1 MHTTPERTKSAAKA
15 AAPQGTSVMAKAPA
29 RVASGLS
36 SRQAANGTRT
46 DAASAAVR
54 PANGTAPPA
63 FSLSTQHA
71 SSKPVVPSE
80 PASRM
85 PKATPSSTV
94 AVPISA
100 SSPGTLS
107 HEKQPV
113 SCYRIGS
120 TMGSFGGGVMG
131 PSGAGGAPSSS
142 YGTSFMQRSGGSN
155 CCGGGFMFGEA
166 PSGAADASIYG
177 EQNSIMLCSTDY
189 GNSTMGHWGHQ
200 KGSMYGVGGPM
211 GSMYGVGGPTGS
223 MYGMGGPMGSMY
235 GVGAPTGS
243 MYGMGG
249 PMGSMGG
256 GGYGVSGFGGSL
268 YGGSMLGATGSLYG
282 TGGSLYGSNH
292 PNAVMSSIYGCRT
305 GSMFGGFGSIYQVE
319 GPHTSLGVVR
329 KQSIPGFSY
338 CFGPSLGSTGY
349 CRNFIAN
356 SASPSRGGSMRDT
369 IFRTSVSMKAS
380 DCEVEPKAKGD
391 ETARQDSSTDA
402 GKDRKTIQKKPEG
415 DEPVATSTAS
425 EPAVLVVK
433 DHTPVTEAS
442 KSPTA
447 ARKQR
452 SGDAAIPAAVL
463 SSDFRIHNVVVL
475 EQAGANNATVAKKD
489 EVCVVKGKSYA
500 MDEVVVY
507 NPADRTAVESR
518 HLNDLI
524 EHVLAGHNAA
534 ILVAHDGK
542 AVAAAT
548 ATVEATMSRLVE
560 ELKRPARTSY
570 AGLSMSMC
578 SFPNNTTACDLLVDS
593 AKAAPLKTGNSPLFG
608 PTVVGLKSEP
618 VESGA
623 DFEMLYDAALKRGEK
638 EAMMVCIVVVKQMRQ
653 TPGEGK
659 EEVFLSSVFIGVSQ
673 TGPKAFHDVIDKAP
687 ASAHE
692 VFRYAIDGPTV
703 CVHVVAVREDM
714 ADAKILEEA
723 AKVGAIQNS
732 AARSGNVR
740 RFIDFTEDQLSS
752 MLKRRDASTGP
763 EKADLDSHVE
773 RLKVV
778 LQDAKKLLSDP
789 RNTVP
794 HVYQTEVEKSTEMT
808 PAAANTHA
816 APETEASGEA
826 DDKPRS
832 TNIATVVIADACE
845 APAYSAKGTIVTAG
859 GRSFAVDE
867 VVISSVAKSKVME
880 TKATG
885 QVLAAF
891 LKGYNGAVV
900 TVECAAA
907 TANVMESPTMNSVFA
922 AVANALANPGCKGVR
937 VSIALV
943 RESGVACDLTGSAA
957 ELKPV
962 EVSSSPLFGPVLSN
976 AALHRISAEEE
987 LQRIVDK
994 ARVQVKSLWDA
1005 QSAVHLTVVH
1015 CFAEGDDVY
1024 VSSLLVSSSTACK
1037 MYEQVLHQQAH
1048 SVHELFRYAFGGAAT
1063 TAFVVSM
1070 SRSDPVAEVVASLS
1084 TQHAASAVRNRSP
1097 RQGSIKNFLSYAKAS
1112 LDRRRERLE
1121 TLPDGSAEKATVI
1134 SVMAPMERMLSD
1146 HEKVMTDPAKNFPR
1160 AYAAEGRSDNETKSE
1175 APAAVDAARQ
1185 EGSGALTGSGSR
1197 DLPRGQ
1203 QPHQSPLKSAVTTL
1217 SSRPEKPASA
1227 FTEPRVVAFVE
1238 REVAVGATHLLLGMA
1253 DYKLD
1258 EIVRRMKS
1266 SCGTTTG
1273 PSVNLVEMKAH
1284 FAGVHNC
1291 SLISASSV
1299 KDALSAEEP
1308 VWMYFQ
1314 QCLNNA
1320 LAGGKPGEEVCVD
1333 LSFAVVSAEEL
1344 VADLLSDE
1352 NMAEPEK
1359 LEIASSPIY
1368 GPRVRNTCTV
1378 AARNAD
1384 ELARLLDK
1392 VHTRAERYLSE
1403 IRTGDLMMVG
1413 TGLLR
1418 RLTNEG
1424 DVLVASLMGTLA
1436 GLSVKAYKEAMEKAP
1451 VARRTLLSSA
1461 YGGPSATMTM
1471 LNVGVEDE
1479 SAQEMVSTAI
1489 AISKKQR
1496 NLVSRTGSVQAFVR
1510 YTEGTMKREQVR
1522 SAAASGE
1529 SKDRHLQKINRLQPV
1544 VEDHKKLLLDFTA
1557 PIPAYPA
1564 TRPHSSNTPEAKKQD
1579 AAIAGKLPTNANTAS
1594 GSCKAPRSTK
1604 TPTLHRVPEPGTKA
1618 ATPMRVH
1625 ATKKEQVGPNRIQT
1639 VVVVTPNRK
1648 TPSSTAMV
1656 PVTRTDDTHIAI
1668 QTSGEQRTVE
1678 CDEAV
1683 SRLDHFSPVRS
1694 DKLSAV
1700 VQQFVGGFNTAVL
1713 CCDVGG
1719 SSAGLTACTKIV
1731 HDVMDRKPENS
1742 ELYMSIV
1749 AVKDDGNA
1757 KDLLA
1762 PRGSSGYAPM
1772 KVSNSLIFGPWV
1784 HGATTKHLTSV
1795 AQFDDAFAA
1804 RAEAAQDGAVC
1815 IVSLALKAMEKKDV
1829 VLSSLLLSL
1838 STQLNAH
1845 AAVVNAPLKMD
1856 RKLYQYALHG
1866 SCFSIG
1872 LLGLPDKVN
1881 EKGLVEC
1888 LDTYATMRT
1897 IENRPMRNGS
1907 VRRFLAYSTNATA
1920 DMKSRAEYIT
1930 DERQR
1935 GLYAQRI
1942 ASLEKMVGDARAL
1955 IESPEGQVPITYI

>member
-1 MHTTPERTKSAAKA
+1 MHTTPARTKPAAKA

-46 DAASAAVR
+46 DTPSVALRS
-54 PANGTAPPA
+54 ANGTAPPA
-63 FSLSTQHA
+63 FTPSTQHA
-71 SSKPVVPSE
+71 SSKPVGPSE
-80 PASRM
+80 AVSRM
-85 PKATPSSTV
+85 PKVTPSSTV

-107 HEKQPV
+107 HAKQPDT
-113 SCYRIGS
+113 CYRIGS
-120 TMGSFGGGVMG
+120 TMGSFGGGAMG

-142 YGTSFMQRSGGSN
+142 YGTSFMQPSGGSN

-166 PSGAADASIYG
+166 SSGAADASIYG
-177 EQNSIMLCSTDY
+177 EQNPIMVCSTGY
-189 GNSTMGHWGHQ
+189 GNSAMGHLGRP
-200 KGSMYGVGGPM
+200 KGSM
-211 GSMYGVGGPTGS
+211 GS

-235 GVGAPTGS
+235 GVGGPMGS

-256 GGYGVSGFGGSL
+256 GGYGVSGFSGSL
-268 YGGSMLGATGSLYG
+268 YGGSVLGTTGSLYG

-292 PNAVMSSIYGCRT
+292 PNAVMSSIYGCQT
-305 GSMFGGFGSIYQVE
+305 GSMFGGFGSIYQVD
-319 GPHTSLGVVR
+319 GPHTGLGVVR

-338 CFGPSLGSTGY
+338 CFGPSLGTTGY

-356 SASPSRGGSMRDT
+356 SASSSRGGSMRDS

-380 DCEVEPKAKGD
+380 ECEVEPEAKGD

-402 GKDRKTIQKKPEG
+402 GKDMKTIQKKPEG
-415 DEPVATSTAS
+415 DKPAAASTAS
-425 EPAVLVVK
+425 EPAELVMK

-463 SSDFRIHNVVVL
+463 SSDFRIHKVVVL
-475 EQAGANNATVAKKD
+475 EQAGANSATVAKRG
-489 EVCVVKGKSYA
+489 EACVVRGESYA

-507 NPADRTAVESR
+507 KPADKTAVESR

-570 AGLSMSMC
+570 AGLSMSIC
-578 SFPNNTTACDLLVDS
+578 SFPSNTTACDLLVDG

-608 PTVVGLKSEP
+608 PTVVGLNSEP

-638 EAMMVCIVVVKQMRQ
+638 EPMMVCIVVVKQMRQ
-653 TPGEGK
+653 TAGEGK

-703 CVHVVAVREDM
+703 CVHVVAVSEDM

-763 EKADLDSHVE
+763 EKADLDSHVK

-778 LQDAKKLLSDP
+778 LQDAKKLLCDP

-794 HVYQTEVEKSTEMT
+794 HVYQTEVETSTETT
-808 PAAANTHA
+808 PAVANTHA
-816 APETEASGEA
+816 APELSVAGEAEDKPAASAA

-845 APAYSAKGTIVTAG
+845 GPAYSAKGTIVTAG

-867 VVISSVAKSKVME
+867 VVISSVVKSRIME

-891 LKGYNGAVV
+891 LKGYNGAIV

-907 TANVMESPTMNSVFA
+907 TANVMESPTLHSVFA

-957 ELKPV
+957 ELKPI
-962 EVSSSPLFGPVLSN
+962 EVSSSPLFGPVLGN

-994 ARVQVKSLWDA
+994 ARVQVKPLWDA
-1005 QSAVHLTVVH
+1005 HSAVHLTVVH

-1024 VSSLLVSSSTACK
+1024 LSSLLVSFSSAACK

-1070 SRSDPVAEVVASLS
+1070 SQSDPVAEVVASLS
-1084 TQHAASAVRNRSP
+1084 TQHAASAVLNRSP

-1112 LDRRRERLE
+1112 LDRRRERLAA
-1121 TLPDGSAEKATVI
+1121 LPDGSAEKATVI
-1134 SVMAPMERMLSD
+1134 NVMAPMERMLSD
-1146 HEKVMTDPAKNFPR
+1146 HEKVMTDPAENFPR
-1160 AYAAEGRSDNETKSE
+1160 AYAAEGRSDKETKGE

-1185 EGSGALTGSGSR
+1185 EGSGPLTGSGSR

-1203 QPHQSPLKSAVTTL
+1203 QSHQSPLKSAVTTL
-1217 SSRPEKPASA
+1217 SSRPEEPASG

-1238 REVAVGATHLLLGMA
+1238 REFAVGATHLSLGMA

-1273 PSVNLVEMKAH
+1273 PSVNLVEIKAH

-1333 LSFAVVSAEEL
+1333 LNFTVVSAEEL

-1359 LEIASSPIY
+1359 LEIVSSPIY
-1368 GPRVRNTCTV
+1368 GPRVCNTCTV

-1384 ELARLLDK
+1384 EVARLLDK
-1392 VHTRAERYLSE
+1392 VHARAERYLSE

-1489 AISKKQR
+1489 AISKKHR
-1496 NLVSRTGSVQAFVR
+1496 NLLSRTGSVQAFVR
-1510 YTEGTMKREQVR
+1510 YTEGTMKRELVR
-1522 SAAASGE
+1522 AVAASGE

-1544 VEDHKKLLLDFTA
+1544 VEDHKKLLLDFAA

-1564 TRPHSSNTPEAKKQD
+1564 TRPHSSNTPKAKKED
-1579 AAIAGKLPTNANTAS
+1579 AAIAGKLPTNANTPS
-1594 GSCKAPRSTK
+1594 GSCKAPQSTK

-1618 ATPMRVH
+1618 AMPMRCHV
-1625 ATKKEQVGPNRIQT
+1625 TKKEPVGPNRIQT
-1639 VVVVTPNRK
+1639 VVVVTANRK

-1656 PVTRTDDTHIAI
+1656 PVTRTDDTHITI
-1668 QTSGEQRTVE
+1668 QTSGEQRTLE

-1683 SRLDHFSPVRS
+1683 SRLDHSSPVRS

-1719 SSAGLTACTKIV
+1719 SNAGLTACTKIV

-1772 KVSNSLIFGPWV
+1772 KVSNSLVFGPWV
-1784 HGATTKHLTSV
+1784 HRATMKHLTGV
-1795 AQFDDAFAA
+1795 AQFDEAFAA
-1804 RAEAAQDGAVC
+1804 RAEATQDGAVC

-1829 VLSSLLLSL
+1829 IVSSLLLSL

-1872 LLGLPDKVN
+1872 LLGLPDKVD
-1881 EKGLVEC
+1881 ERGIAEC